1 MPLQPPGR
9 MVTKTQMVEQRRH
22 TPIRGRRRSIARIAL
37 AMVAPVLAQAAERP
51 PPAAAVEA
59 NYARRAD
66 LERLPG
72 IGVDLADAMLRERER
87 RPFEDWADLIARVPG
102 LGPRRA
108 AHLSLAGL
116 RVQGLT
122 YGSPAAT
129 TD

>member
-1 MPLQPPGR
+1 
-9 MVTKTQMVEQRRH
+9 MVDPRRNE
-22 TPIRGRRRSIARIAL
+22 PVRARRRSIARIAL
-37 AMVAPVLAQAAERP
+37 AMVAPASAQAGES
-51 PPAAAVEA
+51 AAPVAPVEA
-59 NYARRAD
+59 NHARRAD

-87 RPFEDWADLIARVPG
+87 RPFEDWADFIARVPG

-108 AHLSLAGL
+108 ARLSRAGL
-116 RVQGLT
+116 RVQGLV